1 MKLALYAHPWDL
13 RALAAQAGLE
23 RLRALGYSEIAL
35 AVSYHAGRWLT
46 PWDPTGMVR
55 FLEDGVV
62 HFRPRGDYGVL
73 EPLASSEV
81 VEGEPSPLEWLCAHA
96 PGAGIDPR
104 AWMVGTHNTRL
115 GELHPDQCV
124 ENAFGDLYFY
134 SLCPRRSE
142 VRQYLQ
148 AMIADVAAH
157 QGLAR
162 IEIEGF
168 SWMGWKHSCHHEK
181 SSVIPSARLQELLG
195 LCFCSACLADP
206 LGDGVRDKVADYLRA
221 ALTEG
226 DAMEPVD
233 ADAAPRQVDLE
244 PIVEQALV
252 TARAQRVAVD
262 CETVAAVA
270 SESAVPL
277 ALQVHQDPH
286 FRGSQMAFDEQLV
299 GAVAEGTEGVMTTY
313 GTGPDAIEAMLA
325 ATPAAL
331 LEQSDKRLCIWP
343 KAPQFTC
350 DADLQRVVA
359 LCRDHGFATIAVYH
373 LGMLPWRTIERVA
386 AAMSG

>member
-62 HFRPRGDYGVL
+62 HFRPRGDYGIL

-81 VEGEPSPLEWLCAHA
+81 VGGEPSPLEWLCAHA

-124 ENAFGDLYFY
+124 ENAFGDRYVY
-134 SLCPRRSE
+134 SLCPRQPE
-142 VRQYLQ
+142 VRKYLQ
-148 AMIADVAAH
+148 TMISDVAAH
-157 QGLAR
+157 TGLAR

-181 SSVIPSARLQELLG
+181 SSVVPSARLQELLS
-195 LCFCSACLADP
+195 LCFCPVCLADP
-206 LGDGVRDKVADYLRA
+206 LAEGAREHVQDYLRA
-221 ALTEG
+221 ALTTG

-244 PIVEQALV
+244 PFVEQALV

-262 CETVAAVA
+262 CATLAEVTSCSSVPFAV
-270 SESAVPL
+270 
-277 ALQVHQDPH
+277 QVHQDPR
-286 FRGSQMAFDEQLV
+286 FRGSQMAFDGELPGV
-299 GAVAEGTEGVMTTY
+299 VADDTEWVMTTY
-313 GTGPDAIEAMLA
+313 GGGPDAIAAMLEA
-325 ATPAAL
+325 VPRSL
-331 LEQSDKRLCIWP
+331 LEQRNKRLCIWP

-350 DADLQRVVA
+350 DEDLQRVAA
-359 LCRDHGFATIAVYH
+359 LAREHGFATISVYH

-386 AAMSG
+386 AVVSG